1 MGEYKVRTGLSP
13 PAAYP
18 STMERDNA
26 INWRHDQLN
35 CIAVNQWNMVTC
47 GNEMR
52 RNVMF
57 NEMLELE

>member
-1 MGEYKVRTGLSP
+1 MSCGKETQLGQIDTSHRLLHDS
-13 PAAYP
+13 
-18 STMERDNA
+18 R
-26 INWRHDQLN
+26 RHDQLN
-35 CIAVNQWNMVTC
+35 CIVVNQWNMVTY